1 MIQIGECC
9 HLLWLEC
16 SLIDLLFRF
25 WKVFWLD
32 ATTNET
38 IELSI
43 RDIANDPEARASGVE
58 RSAKSVLQWLSRI
71 EHDWLLV
78 FDNAGG
84 ADKGVAEYIPH
95 GNQGNILFSSRNR
108 GLARYVLGGACIEVG
123 DMEEEDAISL
133 LLKSSQ
139 IDECSAHL
147 RQAARSI
154 VKELCCLPLAVDQAG
169 AAIASGLC
177 NIDDY
182 LHGYS
187 QHRQTLL
194 ANPRFRGA
202 SNYGRAVY
210 GTWDLSFMA
219 INAMGTREAKS

>member
-78 FDNAGG
+78 FDNASG
-84 ADKGVAEYIPH
+84 ADEGVAGYIPH
-95 GNQGNILFSSRNR
+95 GNQGNILFSSRNQ

-139 IDECSAHL
+139 INGCSAHL
-147 RQAARSI
+147 RQAAMPI
-154 VKELCCLPLAVDQAG
+154 VKELCYLPLAVDQAG

-177 NIDDY
+177 NIHDY
-182 LHGYS
+182 LHRYS
-187 QHRQTLL
+187 QHRQALL
-194 ANPRFRGA
+194 ADPMFKGA
-202 SNYGRAVY
+202 SNYGCAVY
-210 GTWDLSFMA
+210 GTLDLSFKV
-219 INAMGTREAKS
+219 IKGKGS